1 MKKCVLCDKE
11 FVGYGN
17 NAQPLA
23 EGLCC
28 DACYVD
34 VINERRHEH
43 IRNLETILI
52 DGEIHPTIRRVSGRK
67 NPKTT

>member
-11 FVGYGN
+11 FAGYGN

-28 DACYVD
+28 DACNVD
-34 VINERRHEH
+34 VINERYHER
-43 IRNLETILI
+43 IRNIENFLI
-52 DGEIHPTIRRVSGRK
+52 DTGLHPTARRVK
-67 NPKTT
+67 